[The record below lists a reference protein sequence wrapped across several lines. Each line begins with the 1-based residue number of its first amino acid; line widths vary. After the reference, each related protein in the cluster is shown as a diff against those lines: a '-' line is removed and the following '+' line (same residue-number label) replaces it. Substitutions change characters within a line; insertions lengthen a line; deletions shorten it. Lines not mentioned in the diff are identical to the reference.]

1 MSYNTYKLSLRNR
14 FFNSFTLFKNF
25 YKRTI
30 GMEYDFIGK
39 TILIVEDEDFSQL
52 FFEKSL
58 KKTNANLLFAK
69 DGIEAIE
76 MVMKNLDID
85 LVLMDIRLPRM
96 DGIEATSKIKQINP
110 EIPVIIQ
117 TAYAMDSALYEAQ
130 NSGCDG
136 FITKPIDIRTL
147 LLILQEHLYLN
158 LLEDKMHL

>member
-1 MSYNTYKLSLRNR
+1 
-14 FFNSFTLFKNF
+14 
-25 YKRTI
+25 
-30 GMEYDFIGK
+30 MEYDFIGK
-39 TILIVEDEDFSQL
+39 TILIVEDEDVSQF

-136 FITKPIDIRTL
+136 FITKPIDIRAL

>member
-1 MSYNTYKLSLRNR
+1 
-14 FFNSFTLFKNF
+14 
-25 YKRTI
+25 
-30 GMEYDFIGK
+30 MEYDFIGK
-39 TILIVEDEDFSQL
+39 TILIVEDEDVSQ
-52 FFEKSL
+52 FFFAKSL

>member
-1 MSYNTYKLSLRNR
+1 
-14 FFNSFTLFKNF
+14 
-25 YKRTI
+25 
-30 GMEYDFIGK
+30 MEYNFIGK
-39 TILIVEDEDFSQL
+39 TILIVEDEDVSQ
-52 FFEKSL
+52 FFFAKSL

-136 FITKPIDIRTL
+136 FITKPIDIRAL

>member
-1 MSYNTYKLSLRNR
+1 
-14 FFNSFTLFKNF
+14 
-25 YKRTI
+25 
-30 GMEYDFIGK
+30 MEYNFIGK

-58 KKTNANLLFAK
+58 KKTNANLLFTK

-136 FITKPIDIRTL
+136 FITKPIDIRAL

>member
-1 MSYNTYKLSLRNR
+1 
-14 FFNSFTLFKNF
+14 
-25 YKRTI
+25 
-30 GMEYDFIGK
+30 MEYNFIGK
-39 TILIVEDEDFSQL
+39 TILIVEDEDVSQ
-52 FFEKSL
+52 FFFAKSL
-58 KKTNANLLFAK
+58 KKTNANLLFTK

-117 TAYAMDSALYEAQ
+117 TAYAMDSALYEAK

-136 FITKPIDIRTL
+136 FITKPIDIRAL

>member
-1 MSYNTYKLSLRNR
+1 
-14 FFNSFTLFKNF
+14 
-25 YKRTI
+25 
-30 GMEYDFIGK
+30 MEYNFIGK

-136 FITKPIDIRTL
+136 FITKPIDIRAL

>member
-1 MSYNTYKLSLRNR
+1 
-14 FFNSFTLFKNF
+14 
-25 YKRTI
+25 
-30 GMEYDFIGK
+30 MEYDFIGK
-39 TILIVEDEDFSQL
+39 TILIVEDEDVSQF

>member
-1 MSYNTYKLSLRNR
+1 
-14 FFNSFTLFKNF
+14 
-25 YKRTI
+25 
-30 GMEYDFIGK
+30 MEYDFIGK
-39 TILIVEDEDFSQL
+39 TILVVEDEDFSRI

-76 MVMKNLDID
+76 IVMKNDNID

-96 DGIEATSKIKQINP
+96 DGIEATSRIKHINP
-110 EIPVIIQ
+110 EIPVIVQ
-117 TAYAMDSALYEAQ
+117 TAYAMDSALFEAR

-136 FITKPIDIRTL
+136 FITKPIDIRAL

>member
-1 MSYNTYKLSLRNR
+1 
-14 FFNSFTLFKNF
+14 
-25 YKRTI
+25 
-30 GMEYDFIGK
+30 MEYDFIGK
-39 TILIVEDEDFSQL
+39 TILIVEDEDVSQ
-52 FFEKSL
+52 FFFAKSL

-136 FITKPIDIRTL
+136 FITKPIDIRAL